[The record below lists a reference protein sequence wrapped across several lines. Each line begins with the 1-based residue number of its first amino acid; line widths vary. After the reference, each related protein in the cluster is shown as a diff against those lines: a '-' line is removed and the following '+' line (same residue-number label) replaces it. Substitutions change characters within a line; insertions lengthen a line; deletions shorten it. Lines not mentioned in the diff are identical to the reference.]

1 MLVVRLLTSFWNGS
15 KTSVLLVLL
24 QTCGGTF
31 TYPFDYQYYSCYYGG
46 TNSTNSTAP
55 QTLPVPVLPAIPVLL
70 VLLVVLLLQALVVLL
85 VVVALLVLLELQ
97 VAPAEPPTEAM
108 GKHRTT
114 NGKGTLVV
122 CAS

>member
-1 MLVVRLLTSFWNGS
+1 M
-15 KTSVLLVLL
+15 
-24 QTCGGTF
+24 
-31 TYPFDYQYYSCYYGG
+31 
-46 TNSTNSTAP
+46 
-55 QTLPVPVLPAIPVLL
+55 PVLL

-97 VAPAEPPTEAM
+97 IAQAELPTEAM